1 MHTQRHMPEH
11 RIVRELM
18 RRRFIEL
25 HPVDSLL
32 EAERLMRMAR
42 VRLLPVVVDGALA
55 GVLSHRRLL
64 ASSLG
69 ANGASPAVSS
79 ARWLQEGRVD
89 ALMDRHP
96 SVVTPETAL
105 REAVELLIELA
116 DGCLP
121 VVAGEGGE
129 PPSLVGILTERD
141 LLRAAYEA
149 AARP

>member
-1 MHTQRHMPEH
+1 
-11 RIVRELM
+11 M

-42 VRLLPVVVDGALA
+42 VRVLPVVEDGALA
-55 GVLSHRRLL
+55 GVLSHRRLVT
-64 ASSLG
+64 SSLEAG
-69 ANGASPAVSS
+69 EAGPPVSC
-79 ARWLQEGRVD
+79 ARWLRERRVD

-96 SVVTPETAL
+96 PVVTPETAL
-105 REAVELLIELA
+105 RDAVELLLELA

-121 VVAGEGGE
+121 VVYGDGAE

-141 LLRAAYEA
+141 LLRAAYES
-149 AARP
+149 AARS